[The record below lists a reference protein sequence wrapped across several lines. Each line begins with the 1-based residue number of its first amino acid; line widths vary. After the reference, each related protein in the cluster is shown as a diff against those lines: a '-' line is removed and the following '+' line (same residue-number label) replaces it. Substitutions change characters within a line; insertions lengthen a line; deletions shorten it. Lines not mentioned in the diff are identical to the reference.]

1 MQLVVI
7 WHVGWIRWAELI
19 YFNNPWLGYI
29 VSDEVKLNP
38 RDGVVG
44 QTAGL
49 PISGRIVFVMALG
62 SSLAEFPTMSFQLYL
77 RQRWLYKML
86 HKN

>member
-1 MQLVVI
+1 
-7 WHVGWIRWAELI
+7 
-19 YFNNPWLGYI
+19 
-29 VSDEVKLNP
+29 LNP